1 MFDRLYKKYFINN
14 NKLDLSYNGLMNQNE
29 IYEILNDENI
39 IKNNDL
45 IESERK
51 ILNPFLY
58 LFENYD
64 NIRELLKTTYIN
76 IFEFIYLNKY
86 KIHKILY
93 VADSNI
99 FVDFSLVKEF
109 SDYYY
114 LYLLIK
120 EQPEMINYKYDF
132 QLIKGANGM
141 LISAES
147 WIQKIICAIILLTFI
162 YNYEDGMD
170 VESKYEK
177 DISNL
182 KNECRVVINENKKY
196 LEKYKINLDIDN
208 IVDNDVSIIDIY
220 CDIFITLINNKKLD
234 ASDETLNLLKEM
246 KIKELRLNK
255 QLFNV
260 LKEVLDEKNL
270 SNYEITDYEDFFDG
284 KKIIFYFILFEYILK
299 SSDYIFHIPFLL
311 KTRNKIIEIIK
322 GNHHLLISDLK
333 KNKNDSS
340 IDRLQRVLEYFIET
354 DYYLQ
359 KKIKNQKPNK
369 EALNNSNL
377 DNSIN
382 RGSYISNISPYNNKD
397 EQGSYSA
404 FNSSQENSSYRG
416 FDASSYKQRSEQ
428 KSFGY
433 YYQSDPNQL
442 EENKEKANLIF
453 SDSIFKLKVQYNKN
467 KNEVIINYM
476 NISFKNEKNND
487 EIIYIEQVKEK
498 RNINDDYSKFVDYIE
513 LVENEL
519 KNRYKIEEETEI
531 TLTFKRINVS
541 NDYYNIRCDLMTN
554 NSKTSEKEFLDEDL
568 FGNNNYSGLSC
579 MVDAILG
586 E

>member
-45 IESERK
+45 IKSERK

-93 VADSNI
+93 DADSNI

-196 LEKYKINLDIDN
+196 LEKYKIKLDIDN

>member
-45 IESERK
+45 IKSERK

-147 WIQKIICAIILLTFI
+147 WIQKIICAIMLLTFI

-182 KNECRVVINENKKY
+182 KNECSKVINENKKY

-382 RGSYISNISPYNNKD
+382 RGSYISNISPYYNKD
-397 EQGSYSA
+397 EQSSYSA
-404 FNSSQENSSYRG
+404 FNSSQENSSYKF

-568 FGNNNYSGLSC
+568 FGNINYSGLSC

>member
-45 IESERK
+45 IKSERK

-58 LFENYD
+58 LFGNYD
-64 NIRELLKTTYIN
+64 NIRELLKTTDIN

-93 VADSNI
+93 DADSNI

-182 KNECRVVINENKKY
+182 KNECRMVINDNKKY
-196 LEKYKINLDIDN
+196 LEKYKIKLDIDN

-382 RGSYISNISPYNNKD
+382 RGSYISNISPYYNKD
-397 EQGSYSA
+397 EQSSYSA
-404 FNSSQENSSYRG
+404 FNSSQENSSYKF

-568 FGNNNYSGLSC
+568 FGNINYSGLSC

>member
-58 LFENYD
+58 LFGNYD

-182 KNECRVVINENKKY
+182 KNECRVVINDNKKY

-340 IDRLQRVLEYFIET
+340 IDRLQRVLQYFIET

-397 EQGSYSA
+397 ELSSYSA
-404 FNSSQENSSYRG
+404 FNSSQENSSYKG

-453 SDSIFKLKVQYNKN
+453 SDAIFKLKVQYNKN

>member
-58 LFENYD
+58 LFGNYD
-64 NIRELLKTTYIN
+64 NIRELLKTTDIN

-93 VADSNI
+93 DMDSNI
-99 FVDFSLVKEF
+99 FVDSDLIKEF

-132 QLIKGANGM
+132 QLIKGANFM
-141 LISAES
+141 LISAKS
-147 WIQKIICAIILLTFI
+147 WIQKIICAIMLLSFI
-162 YNYEDGMD
+162 YNYEDGMN
-170 VESKYEK
+170 VESKYEE

-182 KNECRVVINENKKY
+182 KNECSKVINENKKY
-196 LEKYKINLDIDN
+196 LEKYKIKLDIDN
-208 IVDNDVSIIDIY
+208 IVDNGASIIDIY
-220 CDIFITLINNKKLD
+220 CDIIITLINNKQLD
-234 ASDETLNLLKEM
+234 ASNETLNLLNEM

-255 QLFNV
+255 QLFDV

-270 SNYEITDYEDFFDG
+270 SNYEINDYEDFFDG
-284 KKIIFYFILFEYILK
+284 KKIIFYFILFKYILK

-322 GNHHLLISDLK
+322 GNHHSLISDLK
-333 KNKNDSS
+333 KKKNDSS
-340 IDRLQRVLEYFIET
+340 IDSLLRVLEYFIET

-359 KKIKNQKPNK
+359 KKIKNPKDNK
-369 EALNNSNL
+369 EALNDSNL
-377 DNSIN
+377 NNSIN
-382 RGSYISNISPYNNKD
+382 RGSYNSNMSPNNNKD
-397 EQGSYSA
+397 EQSSYSA
-404 FNSSQENSSYRG
+404 FNSSQENSSYKA

-442 EENKEKANLIF
+442 EESKEKANLIF
-453 SDSIFKLKVQYNKN
+453 SDSVFKLKVRCDKN
-467 KNEVIINYM
+467 KEEVIIEYM
-476 NISFKNEKNND
+476 NICFKNEENKD
-487 EIIYIEQVKEK
+487 EIISIDKVKEK
-498 RNINDDYSKFVDYIE
+498 RNINGNYLKFVEYID
-513 LVENEL
+513 LVEKEL
-519 KNRYKIEEETEI
+519 KNRYNKEEETEI
-531 TLTFKRINVS
+531 TLKFKRINES

-554 NSKTSEKEFLDEDL
+554 NSQTVETEFLDEDL
-568 FGNNNYSGLSC
+568 FSNTNHSGLSC

>member
-29 IYEILNDENI
+29 IYEILNDGNI

-64 NIRELLKTTYIN
+64 NIRELLKTTYTN

-397 EQGSYSA
+397 EQISYSA
-404 FNSSQENSSYRG
+404 FNSSQENISYQA

-568 FGNNNYSGLSC
+568 FGNINYSGLSC

>member
-382 RGSYISNISPYNNKD
+382 RGSYISNISPNNNKD
-397 EQGSYSA
+397 EQISYSA
-404 FNSSQENSSYRG
+404 FNSSQENSSYKA

-568 FGNNNYSGLSC
+568 FGNINYSGLSC

>member
-45 IESERK
+45 IKSERK

-382 RGSYISNISPYNNKD
+382 RGSYISNISPYYNKD
-397 EQGSYSA
+397 EQSSYSA
-404 FNSSQENSSYRG
+404 FNSSQENSSYKF

-568 FGNNNYSGLSC
+568 FGNINYSGLSC

>member
-45 IESERK
+45 IKSERK

-58 LFENYD
+58 LFGNYD
-64 NIRELLKTTYIN
+64 NIRELLKTTDIN

-93 VADSNI
+93 DMDSNI
-99 FVDFSLVKEF
+99 FVDSDLIKEF

-132 QLIKGANGM
+132 QLIKGANFM
-141 LISAES
+141 LISAKS
-147 WIQKIICAIILLTFI
+147 WIQKIICAIMLLSFI
-162 YNYEDGMD
+162 YNYEDGMN

-182 KNECRVVINENKKY
+182 KNECSKVINENKKY
-196 LEKYKINLDIDN
+196 LEKYKIKLDIDN
-208 IVDNDVSIIDIY
+208 IVDNGASIIDIY
-220 CDIFITLINNKKLD
+220 CDIIITLINNKQLD
-234 ASDETLNLLKEM
+234 ASNETLNLLNEM

-255 QLFNV
+255 QLFDV

-270 SNYEITDYEDFFDG
+270 SNYEINDYEDFFDG

-359 KKIKNQKPNK
+359 KKIKNPKNNK
-369 EALNNSNL
+369 EALNDSNL
-377 DNSIN
+377 NNSIN
-382 RGSYISNISPYNNKD
+382 RDSYNSNMSPNNNKD
-397 EQGSYSA
+397 EQISYSA
-404 FNSSQENSSYRG
+404 FNSSQENSSYRA

-442 EENKEKANLIF
+442 EESKEKANLIF
-453 SDSIFKLKVQYNKN
+453 SDSVFKLKVRCDKN
-467 KNEVIINYM
+467 KEEVIIEYM
-476 NISFKNEKNND
+476 NISFKNEENKD
-487 EIIYIEQVKEK
+487 EIISIDKVKEK
-498 RNINDDYSKFVDYIE
+498 RNINGNYLKFVEYID
-513 LVENEL
+513 LVEKEL
-519 KNRYKIEEETEI
+519 KNRYNKEEETEI
-531 TLTFKRINVS
+531 TLKFKRINES

-554 NSKTSEKEFLDEDL
+554 NSQTAEKEFLDEDL
-568 FGNNNYSGLSC
+568 FCNTNHSGLSC

>member
-45 IESERK
+45 IKSERK

-58 LFENYD
+58 LFGNYD
-64 NIRELLKTTYIN
+64 NIRELLKTTDIN

-93 VADSNI
+93 DMDSNI
-99 FVDFSLVKEF
+99 FVDSDLIKEF

-132 QLIKGANGM
+132 QLIKGANFM
-141 LISAES
+141 LISAKS
-147 WIQKIICAIILLTFI
+147 WIQKIICAIMLLSFI
-162 YNYEDGMD
+162 YNYEDGMN

-182 KNECRVVINENKKY
+182 KNECSKVINENKKY
-196 LEKYKINLDIDN
+196 LEKYKIKLDIDN
-208 IVDNDVSIIDIY
+208 IVDNGASIIDIY
-220 CDIFITLINNKKLD
+220 CDIIITLINNKQLD
-234 ASDETLNLLKEM
+234 ASNETLNLLNEM

-255 QLFNV
+255 QLFDV

-270 SNYEITDYEDFFDG
+270 SNYEINDYEDFFDG
-284 KKIIFYFILFEYILK
+284 KKIIFYFILFKYILK

-322 GNHHLLISDLK
+322 GNHHSLISDLK
-333 KNKNDSS
+333 KKKNDSS
-340 IDRLQRVLEYFIET
+340 IDSLLRVLEYFIET

-359 KKIKNQKPNK
+359 KKIKNPKNNK
-369 EALNNSNL
+369 EALNDSNL
-377 DNSIN
+377 NNSIN
-382 RGSYISNISPYNNKD
+382 RGSYNSNMSPNNNKD
-397 EQGSYSA
+397 EQSSYSA
-404 FNSSQENSSYRG
+404 FNSSQENSSYQA

-442 EENKEKANLIF
+442 EESKEKANLIF
-453 SDSIFKLKVQYNKN
+453 SDSVFKLKVRRDKN
-467 KNEVIINYM
+467 KEEVIIEYM
-476 NISFKNEKNND
+476 NISFKNEENKD
-487 EIIYIEQVKEK
+487 EIISIDKVKEK
-498 RNINDDYSKFVDYIE
+498 RNINGNYLKFVEYID
-513 LVENEL
+513 LVEKEL
-519 KNRYKIEEETEI
+519 KNRYNKEEETEI
-531 TLTFKRINVS
+531 TLKFKRINES

-554 NSKTSEKEFLDEDL
+554 NSQTVETEFLDEDL
-568 FGNNNYSGLSC
+568 FSNTNHSGLSC

>member
-29 IYEILNDENI
+29 IYEILNDGNI

-382 RGSYISNISPYNNKD
+382 RGSYISNISPNNNKD
-397 EQGSYSA
+397 EQISYSA
-404 FNSSQENSSYRG
+404 FNSSQENSSYKA

-568 FGNNNYSGLSC
+568 FGNINYSGLSC

>member
-14 NKLDLSYNGLMNQNE
+14 NKLDISYNGLMNQNE

-45 IESERK
+45 IKSERK

-147 WIQKIICAIILLTFI
+147 WIQKIICAIMLLTFI

-382 RGSYISNISPYNNKD
+382 RGSYISNISPYYNKD
-397 EQGSYSA
+397 EQSSYSA
-404 FNSSQENSSYRG
+404 FNSSQENSSYKF

>member
-45 IESERK
+45 IKSERK

-147 WIQKIICAIILLTFI
+147 WIQKIICAIMLLTFI

-382 RGSYISNISPYNNKD
+382 RGSYISNISPYYNKD
-397 EQGSYSA
+397 EQSSYSA
-404 FNSSQENSSYRG
+404 FNSSQENSSYKF